1 MLSVKSQDNRASA
14 PLDPCHPARAREL
27 LKSGR
32 AAIFRGCL
40 KSRFGSKKAPRYKL
54 SMNTSAPRE
63 PLVKAYSSNLSPD
76 QWELREPLIPL
87 PTPGGRPRKGRS
99 TLTAFR

>member
-40 KSRFGSKKAPRYKL
+40 KNRFGSKKAPRF
-54 SMNTSAPRE
+54 
-63 PLVKAYSSNLSPD
+63 D
-76 QWELREPLIPL
+76 IL
-87 PTPGGRPRKGRS
+87 PS
-99 TLTAFR
+99 LNA